1 MNSPI
6 HVQLVKWTV
15 PAVALVIAFFWY
27 KRRRIDRAE
36 LQWNDTG
43 GIAKSNHEEKTVL
56 SDTKEADTSCN
67 NSSVQEEIDQSSID
81 CCYTSREQSSRVPR
95 KVSESVDIPIKKST
109 SQSSF
114 CSSSQMRCMET
125 DTMSNMDVQLSGNP
139 NASYFELIARSQN
152 VSCESDS
159 TVVDNITEIFQ
170 AVVDKKGET
179 LHCETESQKYIAD
192 EYHYEEN
199 RQQVEVHT
207 IETQGQEADERDS
220 ANHSPVSGVLEGSVT
235 DEARSEGSTT
245 DSGKGGSINGCRK
258 DNTVPSIYDF
268 AIPQH
273 LVGRLIGRHGS
284 FLQSIRTKA
293 DISIYVN
300 DHPCD
305 GDHKICSIRG
315 SVERIN
321 VALKMIRQKFPEKRF
336 PEVTLEEISAIPEV
350 NEEVPCNIPLIRSLS
365 LIDSV
370 SNDVYVSHIVKP
382 NWLFV
387 QLSTH
392 PSFHLLES
400 LEESMTCWYNNAELP
415 PSDVFNKGDYVAVNW
430 NEKWVR
436 GYIEKLDSSGEKN
449 IVRLV
454 DHGGYWILNNS
465 QFKPLV
471 MDYLSSL
478 PFQAI
483 EIFIAYIQPKNGG
496 WSPEAYNSAYLLCKS
511 NGIGQAVIEYRIED
525 NVYTNIYFTVQNY
538 GLISLAEDLLLKGHA
553 EHVPGE
559 HTKLETLES
568 ICT

>member
-1 MNSPI
+1 M
-6 HVQLVKWTV
+6 
-15 PAVALVIAFFWY
+15 
-27 KRRRIDRAE
+27 
-36 LQWNDTG
+36 
-43 GIAKSNHEEKTVL
+43 VL
-56 SDTKEADTSCN
+56 SDTKEVDTNCN
-67 NSSVQEEIDQSSID
+67 GSGVQEEIGQSSID
-81 CCYTSREQSSRVPR
+81 CCYTPREIPSHVPR
-95 KVSESVDIPIKKST
+95 KVSENVDIPIKKST

-114 CSSSQMRCMET
+114 CSSNQIRCMET
-125 DTMSNMDVQLSGNP
+125 DTMSKMDIQLSGNP
-139 NASYFELIARSQN
+139 NTSYFEMIARSQN
-152 VSCESDS
+152 APCESDS
-159 TVVDNITEIFQ
+159 TVVDNTAEIFQ
-170 AVVDKKGET
+170 AVVDKKEET
-179 LHCETESQKYIAD
+179 LYHETESQKYIAD
-192 EYHYEEN
+192 EYPCEEDK
-199 RQQVEVHT
+199 QQTEVHT
-207 IETQGQEADERDS
+207 IEAQEQETDERDS

-258 DNTVPSIYDF
+258 DDNTAPSIYDF

-315 SVERIN
+315 SVEKIN
-321 VALKMIRQKFPEKRF
+321 VALKMIRQKFPEKKF
-336 PEVTLEEISAIPEV
+336 PEVTLEEISTIPEV

-365 LIDSV
+365 LISSV

-400 LEESMTCWYNNAELP
+400 LEENMTYWYNTTELP
-415 PSDVFNKGDYVAVNW
+415 PSNVFNKGDYVAVNW

-436 GYIEKLDSSGEKN
+436 GYIEKLDPSGEKN

-454 DHGGYWILNNS
+454 DHGGYWVLNNL
-465 QFKPLV
+465 QFKPLR
-471 MDYLSSL
+471 MDFLSDL

-483 EIFIAYIQPKNGG
+483 EIFIAYIQPKNGE
-496 WSPEAYNSAYLLCKS
+496 WSKDAYNSAYLLCKS
-511 NGIGQAVIEYRIED
+511 NGIGQAVIEYHIED
-525 NVYTNIYFTVQNY
+525 NVYTNIYFTVKKY
-538 GLISLAEDLLLKGHA
+538 GLISLAEDLVSKGYA
-553 EHVPGE
+553 EHIAGE

>member
-6 HVQLVKWTV
+6 VQFAKWTV
-15 PAVALVIAFFWY
+15 PAVAFVLSFFWY

-36 LQWNDTG
+36 LQWDDTG
-43 GIAKSNHEEKTVL
+43 GDLHHKEKAVL
-56 SDTKEADTSCN
+56 NDTKEVDMSCN
-67 NSSVQEEIDQSSID
+67 NSDVQEKSSQSLNG
-81 CCYTSREQSSRVPR
+81 CCRTPREKSSRVPR
-95 KVSESVDIPIKKST
+95 KVSESVDIPIKRST

-114 CSSSQMRCMET
+114 CSDSKMRCMET
-125 DTMSNMDVQLSGNP
+125 DTMSKMDIQLGGNP
-139 NASYFELIARSQN
+139 NSSYFEMIARSQN
-152 VSCESDS
+152 VPCESDR
-159 TVVDNITEIFQ
+159 TVVDNTAEIFQ
-170 AVVDKKGET
+170 AVDEKEQI
-179 LHCETESQKYIAD
+179 LHRETEPAKYVPD
-192 EYHYEEN
+192 EYHEEDK
-199 RQQVEVHT
+199 QQAEVHT
-207 IETQGQEADERDS
+207 IEAQGQEADERDS

-273 LVGRLIGRHGS
+273 LVGRLIGRQGS

-293 DISIYVN
+293 DVSIYVN

-321 VALKMIRQKFPEKRF
+321 VALKLIRQKFPEKRF
-336 PEVTLEEISAIPEV
+336 PEITLEEISTIPEV
-350 NEEVPCNIPLIRSLS
+350 NEEVACNIPLIRSLS
-365 LIDSV
+365 LIGSV

-392 PSFHLLES
+392 PSYHLLES
-400 LEESMTCWYNNAELP
+400 LEDNMTCWYNSTELP
-415 PSDVFNKGDYVAVNW
+415 PSDIINKGDYVAVHW
-430 NEKWVR
+430 NERWVR
-436 GYIEKLDSSGEKN
+436 GYIEKLDPLGEKN

-454 DHGGYWILNNS
+454 DHGGYWVLKNS
-465 QFKPLV
+465 QFKPLM

-483 EIFIAYIQPKNGG
+483 EIFIAYIQPKNGE
-496 WSPEAYNSAYLLCKS
+496 WTTEAYNSAYFLCKS
-511 NGIGQAVIEYRIED
+511 NGIGQAVIEYHIND
-525 NVYTNIYFTVQNY
+525 NIYTNIYFTVQNY

>member
-6 HVQLVKWTV
+6 VQFAKWTV
-15 PAVALVIAFFWY
+15 PAVAFVLSFFWY

-36 LQWNDTG
+36 LQWDDTG
-43 GIAKSNHEEKTVL
+43 GDLHHKEKAVL
-56 SDTKEADTSCN
+56 DDTKEVDMSCN
-67 NSSVQEEIDQSSID
+67 NSDIQEKSSNQSLNG
-81 CCYTSREQSSRVPR
+81 CCHMPRENSSRVPR
-95 KVSESVDIPIKKST
+95 KVSESVDIPIKRST

-114 CSSSQMRCMET
+114 CSDSQMRCMET
-125 DTMSNMDVQLSGNP
+125 DTMFKLDVQLGSNP
-139 NASYFELIARSQN
+139 STSYFEMIARSQN
-152 VSCESDS
+152 VPCESDR
-159 TVVDNITEIFQ
+159 TVVDNTEEVVQ
-170 AVVDKKGET
+170 VVDKKEQV
-179 LHCETESQKYIAD
+179 LHCETESQKYLAD
-192 EYHYEEN
+192 EYHEEE
-199 RQQVEVHT
+199 QQVEVHT
-207 IETQGQEADERDS
+207 IKAEGQEADERDS
-220 ANHSPVSGVLEGSVT
+220 ANHSPVSGVLEGSIT
-235 DEARSEGSTT
+235 DEARSEGSNT

-258 DNTVPSIYDF
+258 DNTVSSIYDF

-293 DISIYVN
+293 DVSIYVN

-321 VALKMIRQKFPEKRF
+321 VALKLIRQKFPEKKF
-336 PEVTLEEISAIPEV
+336 PEVTLEEISTIPEV
-350 NEEVPCNIPLIRSLS
+350 NEEIPCTIPLIRSLS
-365 LIDSV
+365 LIGSV

-400 LEESMTCWYNNAELP
+400 LEENMTCWYNSTELP
-415 PSDVFNKGDYVAVNW
+415 LSDVLNKGDYVAVHW
-430 NEKWVR
+430 NDRWVR
-436 GYIEKLDSSGEKN
+436 GYIEKLDPSGEKN

-454 DHGGYWILNNS
+454 DHGGYWALNNA
-465 QFKPLV
+465 QFKPLM
-471 MDYLSSL
+471 MDYLSL

-483 EIFIAYIQPKNGG
+483 EVFIAYIQPKNGE
-496 WSPEAYNSAYLLCKS
+496 WTTEAYNSAYFLCKS
-511 NGIGQAVIEYRIED
+511 NGIGQAVIEYHIND
-525 NVYTNIYFTVQNY
+525 NIYTNIYFTVQNY
-538 GLISLAEDLLLKGHA
+538 GLISLAEELLLKGHA
-553 EHVPGE
+553 EQVPGE